1 MSTLCGACV
10 AVILFFAGLPVDA
23 GRPAPQPDFSQK
35 DYSKLE
41 SIREF
46 WQLVLVR
53 ENQQPVGYMHTVVKK
68 GLLGQTPALFRPA
81 GSRRFPGKRLADLP
95 RNYVPGCNHPDLV
108 GTRTPAL
115 DVRKGKSG
123 NVSCKG

>member
-10 AVILFFAGLPVDA
+10 AAILFFAGLPVDA

-41 SIREF
+41 SIRKF

-53 ENQQPVGYMHTVVKK
+53 ANQQPVGYMHTVVKK
-68 GLLGQTPALFRPA
+68 GLLGQTPVFLV
-81 GSRRFPGKRLADLP
+81 RREAEDFQGNGLRIYLGTTCRDAASQTWWEPGP
-95 RNYVPGCNHPDLV
+95 RHS
-108 GTRTPAL
+108 T
-115 DVRKGKSG
+115 
-123 NVSCKG
+123 